1 MSNDQQPLT
10 QPVPWRVWTAANV
23 ITMCRILL
31 IIPFLYLIK
40 EGRFGIAL
48 TIFFIA
54 SITDY
59 IDGYLAKNYGQQS
72 RLGQMLDPAADKLLV
87 TASFVVMA
95 LPRDNFASL
104 PLWLVIAVI
113 GRDLLIVVGSWIV
126 YLLTKFKEF
135 KATALGRINTF
146 LEMGLV
152 FWFLVFH
159 TANWLTSLLPTLYV
173 VVFVSV
179 LVSGG
184 EYVLMGARIIR
195 SHRKTLSNGSSLIS

>member
-1 MSNDQQPLT
+1 MT

-23 ITMCRILL
+23 ITMCRIVL
-31 IIPFLYLIK
+31 IIPFLYLIHI
-40 EGRFGIAL
+40 GQFAIAL
-48 TIFFIA
+48 IIFFIA

-72 RLGQMLDPAADKLLV
+72 RLGQMLDPAADKLLT
-87 TASFVVMA
+87 TASFIVMA

-104 PLWLVIAVI
+104 PLWLVIAVV
-113 GRDLLIVVGSWIV
+113 GRDLLIVLGSWVI
-126 YLLTKFKEF
+126 YLLTKFREF
-135 KATALGRINTF
+135 KPTALGRINTF

-173 VVFVSV
+173 VVLVSV
-179 LVSGG
+179 LLSGG
-184 EYVLMGARIIR
+184 EYVLMGIRMLR
-195 SHRKTLSNGSSLIS
+195 SHRKALSN

>member
-1 MSNDQQPLT
+1 MTQASSN
-10 QPVPWRVWTAANV
+10 WTLANLV
-23 ITMCRILL
+23 TICRIIL
-31 IIPFLYLIK
+31 IIPFLYFIN
-40 EGRFGIAL
+40 EGRFAVAL

-59 IDGYLAKNYGQQS
+59 IDGYLAKNYNQQS
-72 RLGQMLDPAADKLLV
+72 RLGQVLDPAADKLLT

-104 PLWLVIAVI
+104 PLWLVVAVI
-113 GRDLLIVVGSWIV
+113 GRDLLIVVGSWII

-159 TANWLTSLLPTLYV
+159 TANWLTSLLPTLYLV
-173 VVFVSV
+173 VLASV

-184 EYVLMGARIIR
+184 EYVLMGVRILR
-195 SHRKTLSNGSSLIS
+195 SHRKNLSN

>member
-1 MSNDQQPLT
+1 MSNDQDSVT
-10 QPVPWRVWTAANV
+10 QPIPWRVWTAANV
-23 ITMCRILL
+23 ITMCRIIL
-31 IIPFLYLIK
+31 IIPFLYMIHRGQFAAALI
-40 EGRFGIAL
+40 
-48 TIFFIA
+48 IFFIA

-72 RLGQMLDPAADKLLV
+72 RLGQMLDPAADKLLT

-104 PLWLVIAVI
+104 PLWLVIAVV
-113 GRDLLIVVGSWIV
+113 GRDMLIVLGSWII

-159 TANWLTSLLPTLYV
+159 TANWLTSLLPTLYLV
-173 VVFVSV
+173 VLASV
-179 LVSGG
+179 LLSGG
-184 EYVLMGARIIR
+184 EYVLRGIQIVR
-195 SHRKTLSNGSSLIS
+195 SHRKALSN

>member
-1 MSNDQQPLT
+1 MNDQDSVT

-23 ITMCRILL
+23 ITMCRIVL
-31 IIPFLYLIK
+31 IIPFLYLIHR
-40 EGRFGIAL
+40 GQFAIAL
-48 TIFFIA
+48 IIFFIA

-72 RLGQMLDPAADKLLV
+72 RLGQMLDPAADKLLT
-87 TASFVVMA
+87 TASFIVMA

-104 PLWLVIAVI
+104 PLWLVIAVV
-113 GRDLLIVVGSWIV
+113 GRDLLIVLGSWVI
-126 YLLTKFKEF
+126 YLLTKFREF
-135 KATALGRINTF
+135 KPTALGRINTF

-173 VVFVSV
+173 VVLVSV
-179 LVSGG
+179 LLSGG
-184 EYVLMGARIIR
+184 EYVLMGIRMLR
-195 SHRKTLSNGSSLIS
+195 SHRKALSN